1 MAKGQ
6 RNEKITPRNSQGAH
20 QPDFGHRAP
29 APSFPVMGDKHAR
42 DDKPTAQTRNRCC
55 ILDDLSHRHRSRCN
69 SYIESSKTR
78 TNSAVTV
85 VRGAPALAA
94 AVAPRHRLITT
105 LNVVFVCAFVMRKVA
120 EYEGRPLRSGSG
132 VADGIPG
139 RPWRSG
145 SGVADGIP
153 GRPWRSGSN
162 AADGRHNRR
171 RNRYID
177 SSKTRTNSAVTVARG
192 APALAAAVAPRH
204 RLKTTLDVVPYVRS
218 RTDERRINPP
228 ANFFSDEQPRRIVSA
243 RLICTRCHANVKSV
257 LRCRACG
264 ALCPTSRIGSGMLSS
279 RAFAFYVLALVVA
292 AIFWF
297 A

>member
-145 SGVADGIP
+145 S
-153 GRPWRSGSN
+153 N

-264 ALCPTSRIGSGMLSS
+264 ALCPTSELGAAMLNPS
-279 RAFAFYVLALVVA
+279 
-292 AIFWF
+292 IFVF
-297 A
+297 

>member
-85 VRGAPALAA
+85 
-94 AVAPRHRLITT
+94 
-105 LNVVFVCAFVMRKVA
+105 
-120 EYEGRPLRSGSG
+120 
-132 VADGIPG
+132 
-139 RPWRSG
+139 
-145 SGVADGIP
+145 
-153 GRPWRSGSN
+153 
-162 AADGRHNRR
+162 
-171 RNRYID
+171 
-177 SSKTRTNSAVTVARG
+177 ARG

-243 RLICTRCHANVKSV
+243 RLICTRCHADVKSV

>member
-20 QPDFGHRAP
+20 PPDFSHGAP
-29 APSFPVMGDKHAR
+29 APCVMGNGGGMHGTISQQA
-42 DDKPTAQTRNRCC
+42 
-55 ILDDLSHRHRSRCN
+55 S
-69 SYIESSKTR
+69 
-78 TNSAVTV
+78 
-85 VRGAPALAA
+85 GAPALAA

-153 GRPWRSGSN
+153 GRPWRSGSG
-162 AADGRHNRR
+162 AADGSINPLAKSKFFSDEQPRR
-171 RNRYID
+171 IRYID
-177 SSKTRTNSAVTVARG
+177 SSKTRTNSAVTVVRG
-192 APALAAAVAPRH
+192 APALAAAAAPRH
-204 RLKTTLDVVPYVRS
+204 
-218 RTDERRINPP
+218 
-228 ANFFSDEQPRRIVSA
+228 
-243 RLICTRCHANVKSV
+243 RLICTRCHADVESV
-257 LRCRACG
+257 LQCRACG

-292 AIFWF
+292 AIFLY

>member
-1 MAKGQ
+1 MHG
-6 RNEKITPRNSQGAH
+6 
-20 QPDFGHRAP
+20 
-29 APSFPVMGDKHAR
+29 
-42 DDKPTAQTRNRCC
+42 C

-69 SYIESSKTR
+69 SYIESSKTKSSKTR

-105 LNVVFVCAFVMRKVA
+105 LNVVLVCAFVMRKVA
-120 EYEGRPLRSGSG
+120 EYEDHALLGRPLRSRSG
-132 VADGIPG
+132 VADGVPG

-145 SGVADGIP
+145 SGVAGSIP
-153 GRPWRSGSN
+153 GRPWRSGSS
-162 AADGRHNRR
+162 AAVDSINPPAKFFSDEQPRR
-171 RNRYID
+171 IRYIE
-177 SSKTRTNSAVTVARG
+177 SSKTRTNSAVTVVRG
-192 APALAAAVAPRH
+192 APALATAVAPRH
-204 RLKTTLDVVPYVRS
+204 
-218 RTDERRINPP
+218 
-228 ANFFSDEQPRRIVSA
+228 
-243 RLICTRCHANVKSV
+243 RLICTRCHADVKSV

-264 ALCPTSRIGSGMLSS
+264 ALCPTSKIGSGMLSS